1 MGNQSMRSWR
11 TQIQKLQTSLWLG
24 DAGRIS
30 AGLITRFCFLKI
42 HRPRI
47 IWMDSIAINV
57 LFFQFN
63 CVFFWGGQAKMI
75 KPRSRSWW
83 IQAVNRET
91 GRRVTGPGRSR
102 RLFFDVVYGWWMGK
116 WIKMMFFTQT
126 VGKNVSGFRVKN
138 GEHVQVMHVFYCF
151 LLFFPAHFFG
161 EKQHGDIT
169 TIIYLLRLRPTI
181 SRPGTLWSLI
191 FWRHKTTRACT
202 RSFMFESGMSI
213 WAAFKAFKLC

>member
-30 AGLITRFCFLKI
+30 AGLITRFWFFEDTQAKNHLDGFYSHKL
-42 HRPRI
+42 
-47 IWMDSIAINV
+47 SIFPV
-57 LFFQFN
+57 QLF
-63 CVFFWGGQAKMI
+63 FFWGGQAKMI

-102 RLFFDVVYGWWMGK
+102 RLFLMWCMGGGWENESKWCFSPRQLGK
-116 WIKMMFFTQT
+116 MSRGSGWKMENMFKLCMF
-126 VGKNVSGFRVKN
+126 SI
-138 GEHVQVMHVFYCF
+138 VFCF
-151 LLFFPAHFFG
+151 FFPAHFFG

-169 TIIYLLRLRPTI
+169 AIIYILRLRPTI